1 MTSWTAPYCY
11 FCLAPQQGFDAAYA
25 DFLVFM
31 ANTAESDQFVQAR
44 MTLSNQIRESIL
56 SGRSQSYAQMFAGD
70 LDSGDSYNEDRF
82 TDYILDQNDYQ
93 LSSGEHVKIPTEY
106 DYVYEDGNGRI
117 YATDSALDEPA
128 GMTQLK
134 PSN

>member
-1 MTSWTAPYCY
+1 
-11 FCLAPQQGFDAAYA
+11 
-25 DFLVFM
+25 
-31 ANTAESDQFVQAR
+31 
-44 MTLSNQIRESIL
+44 
-56 SGRSQSYAQMFAGD
+56 MFAGD